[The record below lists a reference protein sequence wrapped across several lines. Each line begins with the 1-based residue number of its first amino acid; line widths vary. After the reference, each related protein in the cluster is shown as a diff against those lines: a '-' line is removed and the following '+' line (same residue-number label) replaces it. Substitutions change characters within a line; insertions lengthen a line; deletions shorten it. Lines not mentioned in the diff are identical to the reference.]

1 MRTRSSKYTNIY
13 LMLEKIQRVRRQESP
28 FRKISATL
36 CKLINVFTLSK
47 HQANGTVIP
56 RKPNGEFKDP
66 A

>member
-1 MRTRSSKYTNIY
+1 
-13 LMLEKIQRVRRQESP
+13 MLEKIQRVRRQESP